1 MAPSTATR
9 TGAHRARGFTLIEL
23 MIVVAIVGILSS
35 VAVPAYQD
43 FSVRAK
49 VTEGLTMADSLK
61 QTVATNAAEGQTL
74 NGGTPGVGTTPAF
87 AGTPHVNALT
97 VNTQGEITVSMRP
110 SAGNG
115 TLVLAPRDGASGLV
129 AGVIPAN
136 AITWHC
142 NADGASRGGAAGT
155 LPARF
160 APAVCR

>member
-1 MAPSTATR
+1 MAPFAATR
-9 TGAHRARGFTLIEL
+9 ADAHRARGFTLIEL

-61 QTVATNAAEGQTL
+61 QTVATNAAEGQAL

-110 SAGNG
+110 
-115 TLVLAPRDGASGLV
+115 
-129 AGVIPAN
+129 AN

-160 APAVCR
+160 APAGCR

>member
-1 MAPSTATR
+1 MFPSTSFHS
-9 TGAHRARGFTLIEL
+9 AHTARGFTLIEL
-23 MIVVAIVGILSS
+23 MIVVAIIGILSS

-49 VTEGLTMADSLK
+49 VTEGLALAGSLK
-61 QTVATNAAEGQTL
+61 QTVATNAAEGLAL

-87 AGTPHVNALT
+87 AGTPYVDALS
-97 VNTQGEITVSMRP
+97 VNTLGEITVSMRP

-115 TLVLAPRDGASGLV
+115 TVVLAPRDGASGLV

-136 AITWHC
+136 GIAWNC
-142 NADGASRGGAAGT
+142 NAEGSSRGGTAGT

-160 APAVCR
+160 APTACR

>member
-1 MAPSTATR
+1 MFRNTSFNAAR
-9 TGAHRARGFTLIEL
+9 TARGFTLIEL

-49 VTEGLTMADSLK
+49 VTEGLALGGSLK
-61 QTVATNAAEGQTL
+61 QTVATNAAEGLAL

-87 AGTPHVNALT
+87 AGTPHVDALN

-115 TLVLAPRDGASGLV
+115 TLVLAPRDGVSGLV
-129 AGVIPAN
+129 AGVIPVN
-136 AITWHC
+136 ALVWHC
-142 NADGASRGGAAGT
+142 NVDGASRAGTAGT

-160 APAVCR
+160 APAACR